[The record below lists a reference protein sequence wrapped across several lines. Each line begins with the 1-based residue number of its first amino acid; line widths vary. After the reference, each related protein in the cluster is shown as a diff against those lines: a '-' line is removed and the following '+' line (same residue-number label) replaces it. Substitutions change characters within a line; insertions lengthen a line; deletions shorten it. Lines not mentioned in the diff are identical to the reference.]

1 MKGGKTTTAITV
13 GSLVSDVGTIFTGA
27 MGWAGDV
34 GDAIAGNPLLLMFV
48 LVPIVG
54 LGIGIF
60 RRMLGIR

>member
-1 MKGGKTTTAITV
+1 MTSTLTV
-13 GSLVSDVGTIFTGA
+13 SSLVSDVGTIFTGA
-27 MGWAGDV
+27 MTWAGDV

-54 LGIGIF
+54 LGVGIF